1 MSLDYSSYNPVAAAK
16 AAAYDLILAA
26 MGAAIAAQA
35 LPAAATPAF
44 RIEIP
49 ADIKNGDFACNAA
62 MVSAKA
68 FRLPPRKIAALAV
81 TVAAASATML
91 PTTGSAAETA
101 VLTALA
107 AAASAEPVRM
117 PVSDR

>member
-16 AAAYDLILAA
+16 TAAYDLILAA

-35 LPAAATPAF
+35 LPAAAAPAF

-62 MVSAKA
+62 MKVVGRVERR
-68 FRLPPRKIAALAV
+68 FRAECRGS
-81 TVAAASATML
+81 TVRLTSTL
-91 PTTGSAAETA
+91 QPIDTPEET
-101 VLTALA
+101 
-107 AAASAEPVRM
+107 
-117 PVSDR
+117 

>member
-1 MSLDYSSYNPVAAAK
+1 M
-16 AAAYDLILAA
+16 
-26 MGAAIAAQA
+26 
-35 LPAAATPAF
+35 AATLTTPTMPMPL
-44 RIEIP
+44 R
-49 ADIKNGDFACNAA
+49 
-62 MVSAKA
+62 
-68 FRLPPRKIAALAV
+68 RIAALEV
-81 TVAAASATML
+81 TVDAASATML